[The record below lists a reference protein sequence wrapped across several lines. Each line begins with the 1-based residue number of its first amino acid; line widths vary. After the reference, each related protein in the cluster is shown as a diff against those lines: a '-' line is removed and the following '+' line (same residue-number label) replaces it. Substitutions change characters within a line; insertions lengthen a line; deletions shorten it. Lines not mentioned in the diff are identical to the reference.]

1 MIFSLNNIKYF
12 CAVKALQKLN
22 PYLLKYKKL
31 LLLGTLYIF
40 LSNLLAIYGFEYIR
54 KALNELAKAKQ
65 SKNLLNDLLIY
76 SSIYIVLNI
85 VAGIFKYYQRQTI
98 IVASR
103 QIEFDLRKNIY
114 THYQKL
120 SYSFYKQNKIGDLMN
135 RISEDV
141 SNVRMYLGPG
151 IMYFINLVF
160 MLGIVLIQ
168 MLLLDAELTFY
179 SLAPLPILSVLI
191 YLVSDKIN
199 QKSKLAQKSQSDLSS
214 FVQDS
219 FSGIRVIKSYNKEN
233 YISEMYQNQAKIYKR
248 NTLSLVNTEAYFFS
262 LMILFIGVS
271 NLSIILI
278 GGKKYFQGEIDVGT
292 LGIFFLYINMLIW
305 PFTSLGWITSLLQR
319 AEASMARINEF
330 TDTKPENL
338 QTEFAEI
345 AIKGKIEFKNVTYT
359 YPNTG
364 IVALQNVNFI
374 IEKGESLAIMGN
386 TGSGKSTIALLISG
400 FIKADSG
407 MILIDDI
414 PIQQLNLQSLRNAIG
429 FISQEA
435 FLFSDTIY
443 NNIVFGLDKHSQ
455 QKVENIAKTAEI
467 HQNIQG
473 FSDKYNTQV
482 GERGVMLSGGQK
494 QRLSIARALIKKSTL
509 LIFDD
514 SLSALDTETEEA
526 ILKNI
531 ANEVEKKTSII
542 ITHRI
547 SATKNT
553 DKILVLEQGKVIE
566 FGWKDELLSQ
576 NSEYKNL
583 YDKQLSE

>member
-22 PYLLKYKKL
+22 PYLLKHKKL

-114 THYQKL
+114 KHYQKL
-120 SYSFYKQNKIGDLMN
+120 NYSFYKQNKIGDLMN

-168 MLLLDAELTFY
+168 MLWLDAELTFY

-233 YISEMYQNQAKIYKR
+233 YISEMYQNQAKVYKR

-271 NLSIILI
+271 NLSIILV

-345 AIKGKIEFKNVTYT
+345 DIKGKIEFKNVTYT

-364 IVALQNVNFI
+364 IIALQNVNFI

-443 NNIVFGLDKHSQ
+443 NNIVFGLDEHSL

-473 FSDKYNTQV
+473 FSDNYNTQV

-531 ANEVEKKTSII
+531 LNEIENKTSII

-547 SATKNT
+547 SGTKNT
-553 DKILVLEQGKVIE
+553 DKILILEQGKVIE

-576 NSEYKNL
+576 NSQYKSL